1 MNQYVPNLN
10 QTTQRNFFRILA
22 GILHLGNVGIASN
35 GGKGD
40 SESSTV
46 EEGDGSL
53 VSERVEEIDLRWWS
67 FTQFDEFYPAK
78 SA

>member
-1 MNQYVPNLN
+1 MNPKSQNFQLPI
-10 QTTQRNFFRILA
+10 QRNFFRILA

-53 VSERVEEIDLRWWS
+53 VSERVEEIDLR
-67 FTQFDEFYPAK
+67 
-78 SA
+78 